1 MTDYQQAILRTFQ
14 DAYDGSSRHD
24 EVEGSTYDVYPFEKD
39 RLAAHIEEL
48 GFSTRNIPD
57 VLYSFR
63 VGRQPLPQQI
73 RQEGNWLIDAD
84 GKGKYAFVRIHRS
97 PYFDLPDNLQTRT
110 VQDET
115 SELFLKHTISDQDS
129 SDEQSVLV
137 RARQNDLVADFLEL
151 DECEHLQSHVR
162 KYITDRGQI
171 ELDELY
177 VGRSGD
183 QEYIIPLEAKNAEEG
198 EQLGLFQT
206 LSLIRFAK
214 QEYPELTPAPLGMKV
229 QSRQSLV
236 LCRFNDTLDYDLVD
250 YLRCQKYEFK

>member
-1 MTDYQQAILRTFQ
+1 MTDYQRAILRTFQ
-14 DAYDGSSRHD
+14 DVYGGTPRTDVVGGSSY
-24 EVEGSTYDVYPFEKD
+24 EVYPFEKD
-39 RLAAHIEEL
+39 RLAAHIQEL
-48 GFSTRNIPD
+48 GMGTRNIPD

-63 VGRQPLPQQI
+63 VGRQPLPRQI

-84 GKGKYAFVRIHRS
+84 GKGEYAFVRIHRS
-97 PYFDLPDNLQTRT
+97 PYFDLPDNLQSQI

-115 SELFLKHTISDQDS
+115 SELFLRHTISDQDS

-137 RARQNDLVADFLEL
+137 RARQNDLVADFLGL
-151 DECEHLQSHVR
+151 DECQHLQSHVR
-162 KYITDRGQI
+162 KFIRDRGQI

-177 VGRSGD
+177 VGRADG
-183 QEYIIPLEAKNAEEG
+183 QEFIVPLEAKNAEEG

-214 QEYPELTPAPLGMKV
+214 QEYPQLTPAPLGMKV

-236 LCRFNDTLDYDLVD
+236 LCQFNDTLDYDSVD
-250 YLRCQKYEFK
+250 YLQCQEYEFQ